1 MALRLLKA
9 FAGDALLSD
18 WVWDETL
25 LVRISGDALERWIR
39 YLYDAELDEKSFEQ
53 RLETLHSA
61 SMKTKGRTLAQRLM
75 DRGRQEGR
83 QEGREEGWQE
93 GREEGKTEAIQRS
106 ILGVLEAKHGRVP
119 EGLREAIE
127 EIRDLTRLEA
137 LIARAALSE
146 SLEQFAQGL

>member
-1 MALRLLKA
+1 LKA

-39 YLYDAELDEKSFEQ
+39 YLYDAELDEESFEQ

-83 QEGREEGWQE
+83 EEGT
-93 GREEGKTEAIQRS
+93 TEAIQRS
-106 ILGVLEAKHGRVP
+106 ILGFLEAKHGRVP
-119 EGLREAIE
+119 EGLKEAIE